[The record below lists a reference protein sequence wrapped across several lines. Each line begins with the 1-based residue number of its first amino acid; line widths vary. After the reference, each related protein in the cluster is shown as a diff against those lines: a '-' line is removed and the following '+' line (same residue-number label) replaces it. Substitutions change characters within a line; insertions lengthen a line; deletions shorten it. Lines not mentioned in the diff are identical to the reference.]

1 MDDATNNE
9 TAAGEKLRE
18 LRALLQGIGPLLIA
32 YSGGVDSTF
41 LLAEAVGILG
51 DNALGVIADSPSL
64 PRSALT
70 GALAAAKGFGANV
83 EVISTTELD
92 DPRYASNP
100 VNRCYF
106 CKLELFTRMQ
116 GVAIERGF
124 RVLAYGENAD
134 DALQVRPGAGAAR
147 EFRVLAPLRMTGLTK
162 AEIRLLSRE
171 KGLPTADIPA
181 QPCLSSRI
189 PYGTVVTTV
198 ALRMIEQAEEYV
210 RSCGF
215 GIFRVRYLVQPDRP
229 PVAKLQIDPVEMG
242 KLRPLETQIREALRA
257 IGFGGLVV
265 DPDGYKAPA
274 QVANRIQGP
283 NNVSVDR

>member
-1 MDDATNNE
+1 MEEATNNV
-9 TAAGEKLRE
+9 TAAREKLRE
-18 LRALLQGIGPLLIA
+18 LRALLEGMGPLLIA

-70 GALAAAKGFGANV
+70 GALAAAKGLGANV

-215 GIFRVRYLVQPDRP
+215 GI
-229 PVAKLQIDPVEMG
+229 
-242 KLRPLETQIREALRA
+242 
-257 IGFGGLVV
+257 
-265 DPDGYKAPA
+265 
-274 QVANRIQGP
+274 
-283 NNVSVDR
+283 